1 MNGPALAIPIEARR
15 ESQDNVTA
23 EAQREFAALVGE
35 HQSMVFSIALH
46 YLHSRESA
54 EEVAQEVFLQLYR
67 HEDRLASR
75 EHVAAWLRRVAC
87 HRAIDYARRRRLD
100 PRTSLAECP
109 EAASAAAPPDAA
121 GDDPMLRERLRK
133 LVQSLPEKART
144 VMILRYQEDLDPEE
158 IARTL
163 EMPVRTVKSH
173 LQRSLALLREKL
185 SRARG
190 ELV

>member
-1 MNGPALAIPIEARR
+1 VNGPALAIPALAQR
-15 ESQDNVTA
+15 ESQNVVTA
-23 EAQREFAALVGE
+23 EAQREFAALVEE

-46 YLHSRESA
+46 YLRNRESA

-67 HEDRLASR
+67 HRERLTGAA
-75 EHVAAWLRRVAC
+75 HVAAWLRRVAC
-87 HRAIDYARRRRLD
+87 HRSIDEARRRRLD
-100 PRTSLAECP
+100 PRTSLTEYP
-109 EAASAAAPPDAA
+109 EPASAAVPGDAA
-121 GDDPMLRERLRK
+121 EGDPMLRERLRR
-133 LVQSLPEKART
+133 LVQSLPEKARA

-185 SRARG
+185 GRARG